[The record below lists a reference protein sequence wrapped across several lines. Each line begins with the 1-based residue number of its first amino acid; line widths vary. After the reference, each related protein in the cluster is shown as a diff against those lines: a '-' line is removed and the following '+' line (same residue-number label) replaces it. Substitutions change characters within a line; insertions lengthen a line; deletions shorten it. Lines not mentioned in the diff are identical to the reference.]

1 MIVRHATF
9 DGVQRVRFEG
19 GDSLDSTCAAMVRR
33 QCAEVVRE
41 DLDVVVDLANIQFVD
56 SAGLG
61 VLIGLFKIAHRGGH
75 RLLLVGVRK
84 AVLQVMEVI
93 RLDEIFQFA
102 GTFGE
107 AVERLREVG

>member
-1 MIVRHATF
+1 MIVRSTTF

-19 GDSLDSTCAAMVRR
+19 SGSLDYTCAQMVKR
-33 QCAEVVRE
+33 QCAGLVRE
-41 DLDVVVDLANIQFVD
+41 DLDVVVDLATIEFVD

-61 VLIGLFKIAHRGGH
+61 VLIGLFKSAHRGGR
-75 RLLLVGVRK
+75 RLLLVGVR
-84 AVLQVMEVI
+84 AEILEVMEVI

-107 AVERLREVG
+107 AVERLRDVG

>member
-9 DGVQRVRFEG
+9 EGVQRVRFEG
-19 GDSLDSTCAAMVRR
+19 GDSLDSTCAPMIKR
-33 QCAEVVRE
+33 QCAGLLRE
-41 DLDVVVDLANIQFVD
+41 DLDVVVDLANIEFVD

-61 VLIGLFKIAHRGGH
+61 VLIGLFKAAHRGGC
-75 RLLLVGVRK
+75 RLMLVGVGR
-84 AVLQVMEVI
+84 AVLEVMEVI